1 MLISGL
7 LGQES
12 AAAQCGCSSRISK
25 QSTGTKVPGVGKLR
39 GPVVK
44 GLAKPAPM
52 DLPKVVSNVKPKSV
66 QILSPCHSHRCISV
80 SFQCSQRFISGEPK
94 DCVEDAWLPD
104 AYQSS
109 RDVENP

>member
-1 MLISGL
+1 MLIAGL

-52 DLPKVVSNVKPKSV
+52 DLPNKYSKS
-66 QILSPCHSHRCISV
+66 CFEC
-80 SFQCSQRFISGEPK
+80 
-94 DCVEDAWLPD
+94 
-104 AYQSS
+104 
-109 RDVENP
+109 